1 MSGIA
6 VETAKVAASSPMEE
20 SGLGESVVFQVVEV
34 AASTTAAKI
43 GPDTGVV
50 TTREEQSEVVED
62 RLYGK
67 YTPDEGEEKCVK
79 MNS

>member
-6 VETAKVAASSPMEE
+6 GEIAKVAASSPGEE
-20 SGLGESVVFQVVEV
+20 SRLGESVVFQVVEV

-50 TTREEQSEVVED
+50 TTGEEQSES
-62 RLYGK
+62 
-67 YTPDEGEEKCVK
+67 C
-79 MNS
+79 